1 MIEHSIQNHPDVI
14 SMTNS
19 NHFFK
24 LFQRSH
30 TGIDHKII
38 GCIIFVIGIC
48 HKYRIQIDAID
59 SKLSDILYILTDS
72 LYGSSK
78 SVSGYH
84 AIPCFNRFRHF
95 NNTAF
100 FRGKAIRKYLIH
112 NQILCPR
119 RWTDN
124 VLSADIREL
133 KILCSVV
140 AYLCTESS
148 FIIILSLVAIFQCKV
163 ITQSWINIV
172 KSGFIIVK
180 QVIT

>member
-38 GCIIFVIGIC
+38 GCIVFVIGIC
-48 HKYRIQIDAID
+48 HKYRILIDAID

-100 FRGKAIRKYLIH
+100 FRGKAIWKYLCGYTGTENTLFCCSLSVYRILFH
-112 NQILCPR
+112 N
-119 RWTDN
+119 
-124 VLSADIREL
+124 
-133 KILCSVV
+133 
-140 AYLCTESS
+140 
-148 FIIILSLVAIFQCKV
+148 
-163 ITQSWINIV
+163 NIV
-172 KSGFIIVK
+172 SGSHLPMQSNNTILDK
-180 QVIT
+180 YC